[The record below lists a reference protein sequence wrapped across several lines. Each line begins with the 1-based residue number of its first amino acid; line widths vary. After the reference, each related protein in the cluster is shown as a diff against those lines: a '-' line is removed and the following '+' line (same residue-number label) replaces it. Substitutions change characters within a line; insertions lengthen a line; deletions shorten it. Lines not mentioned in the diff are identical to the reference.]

1 MQLGDKIPEFEENDT
16 NGNII
21 SNNSLLGKNVVI
33 FFYPKDESPVCT
45 TEACSFRDN
54 YAVFKSH
61 NCEVIGIS
69 SDSVNSHKKFAEK
82 YNLQFPMISDKNNKL
97 RKLFD
102 VKPNLLGLLAG
113 RETFLI
119 DSQGKIR
126 LIFNSQLNANSHIEK
141 TLDFLKK
148 YIVKEGV

>member
-1 MQLGDKIPEFEENDT
+1 MQLGDNIPEFEVKDT

-21 SNNSLLGKNVVI
+21 SNNSLTGKNAVI

-54 YAVFKSH
+54 YSIFKNY

-69 SDSVNSHKKFAEK
+69 SDSGSSHKKFADK
-82 YNLQFPMISDKNNKL
+82 YNLQFPMISDKNDNL
-97 RKLFD
+97 RKLFN
-102 VKPNLLGLLAG
+102 VKANFFGLLAG

-119 DSQGKIR
+119 DSKGKIR

-148 YIVKEGV
+148 YIVKKKD